1 MSWNPQYILQPDAS
15 GKDRVIAKVEGDR
28 LTAKEYNEILNL
40 LIAQGNSNA
49 RELYNLITGGIVEI
63 AGDID
68 LSEITDNLLQIVA
81 DYMEEH
87 PAESVDTT
95 GFPAPMIVLI
105 DNTKSKAGF
114 NAVSAQLRQG
124 DNMTKVITPSLV
136 GVTTAGVQHMS
147 LAELVTLYAGS
158 AGVSM
163 ALQGYTGTVEAGIG
177 TPAQIAAEYTNARN
191 YAKSHFPWHHPVGF
205 LQDGDSY
212 ASNTM
217 NNYMDCVLY
226 NDIGTNV
233 VKTVLQLSFEVQE
246 GKVGAL
252 SYETWADEILE
263 AVQEIKN
270 LRGCVFV
277 TVNDAETDLTDLIAA
292 ADEHGCVITSVETAL
307 DSLYRN
313 GIYSALN
320 VRIDHKDA
328 NGKYTEGHI
337 FLHDNGNGVT
347 GDGGTVD
354 VTALVTRMT
363 AAEADIDDI
372 EADVEALT
380 TQVDAIDLTG
390 VIRLVSY
397 DSTNK
402 VLVLGD

>member
-15 GKDRVIAKVEGDR
+15 GDDRVIAKVEGDR

-40 LIAQGNSNA
+40 LISQGNSNA

-177 TPAQIAAEYTNARN
+177 TDAQIAAEYTNARN

-205 LQDGDSY
+205 LQ
-212 ASNTM
+212 M
-217 NNYMDCVLY
+217 
-226 NDIGTNV
+226 
-233 VKTVLQLSFEVQE
+233 
-246 GKVGAL
+246 
-252 SYETWADEILE
+252 
-263 AVQEIKN
+263 
-270 LRGCVFV
+270 
-277 TVNDAETDLTDLIAA
+277 
-292 ADEHGCVITSVETAL
+292 VI
-307 DSLYRN
+307 
-313 GIYSALN
+313 
-320 VRIDHKDA
+320 H
-328 NGKYTEGHI
+328 
-337 FLHDNGNGVT
+337 
-347 GDGGTVD
+347 
-354 VTALVTRMT
+354 M
-363 AAEADIDDI
+363 
-372 EADVEALT
+372 
-380 TQVDAIDLTG
+380 QVIQ
-390 VIRLVSY
+390 
-397 DSTNK
+397 
-402 VLVLGD
+402 